1 MGPESLIRR
10 PIAPNY
16 PAGHRGADTRSIFY
30 DEGGSFGQSGLPKAE
45 FPRGLP
51 SPPCD
56 ENRAVAGH
64 QETSIRSVAYGQ
76 KWTDFRGIWF

>member
-30 DEGGSFGQSGLPKAE
+30 DEGGSFRQSGLPKADSRAVCPP
-45 FPRGLP
+45 PR
-51 SPPCD
+51 D
-56 ENRAVAGH
+56 ENRAVAGQ
-64 QETSIRSVAYGQ
+64 QETSMWPVVYGQ
-76 KWTDFRGIWF
+76 KWADSRGISF